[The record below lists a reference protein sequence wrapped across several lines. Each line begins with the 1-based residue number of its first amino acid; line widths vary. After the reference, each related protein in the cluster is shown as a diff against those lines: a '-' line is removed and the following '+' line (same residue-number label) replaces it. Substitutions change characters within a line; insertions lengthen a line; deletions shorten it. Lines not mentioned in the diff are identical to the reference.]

1 MIEVGQNLSEII
13 QTTILFIVC
22 YLLGKNLGK

>member
-13 QTTILFIVC
+13 QTIMVFAVF
-22 YLLGKNLGK
+22 YLLGRAWGN